1 MITKCHEK
9 VLCYHII
16 YIKIYFVMYVVLSV
30 CLVCVGVLEKVG
42 GSHRVTGCA
51 EVNEPL
57 CGSSYPVY
65 SLLYQQ
71 KKELICHEVHCFF
84 KEHLYHDLLLLLL
97 LLIPYH

>member
-16 YIKIYFVMYVVLSV
+16 YIKKYIFCNVCGVVLLKPVLSV
-30 CLVCVGVLEKVG
+30 CLVCVLGFLEGGG
-42 GSHRVTGCA
+42 GSCTMTGCA

-65 SLLYQQ
+65 SLCHMR
-71 KKELICHEVHCFF
+71 KKTPCLFN
-84 KEHLYHDLLLLLL
+84 
-97 LLIPYH
+97 